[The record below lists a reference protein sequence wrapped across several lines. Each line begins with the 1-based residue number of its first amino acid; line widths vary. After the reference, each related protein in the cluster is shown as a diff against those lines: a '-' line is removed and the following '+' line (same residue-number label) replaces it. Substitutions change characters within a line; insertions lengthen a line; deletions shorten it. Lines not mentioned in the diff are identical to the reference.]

1 MIAAFLHLSVC
12 SQNPGVK
19 GARPSFISRF
29 GANDRGLPSHL
40 GLWPKQRGER
50 TTACLRG
57 ERSAA
62 FLHLLVCGQNRGVE
76 GARPSFT
83 SRFVGLWQNGG
94 VVTPIFLMF
103 SLLFFDCVCAV
114 F

>member
-29 GANDRGLPSHL
+29 GANDGGLPSHL

-50 TTACLRG
+50 TAT
-57 ERSAA
+57 
-62 FLHLLVCGQNRGVE
+62 FLHLSVCCQNRRVKGPRPSFTSGQNRGVK
-76 GARPSFT
+76 GARSAFT
-83 SRFVGLWQNGG
+83 SRFVAKTEG
-94 VVTPIFLMF
+94 
-103 SLLFFDCVCAV
+103 
-114 F
+114 